1 LSNNVEK
8 ITKALKLK
16 ANPKS
21 NVLTLKVGA
30 KKYTLPFEVRM
41 LNSET
46 NVFVHIPPSA
56 MLFKVDGKDIKAVET
71 EADAKSAQASF
82 RKSTRTSSRRS
93 PKAAEI
99 PAEVMAALSKI
110 PAGHKLAFDASG
122 NPRLVKARKRRG

>member
-1 LSNNVEK
+1 MSNNVEK

-16 ANPKS
+16 ANPKT

-41 LNSET
+41 LSSES

-56 MLFKVDGKDIKAVET
+56 MLFKVEGKEISPVET
-71 EADAKSAQASF
+71 DADAKSAQASF
-82 RKSTRTSSRRS
+82 RKGSRTGAKRSTKT
-93 PKAAEI
+93 AEI

-110 PAGHKLAFDASG
+110 PAGHKLAFDANG